1 MNVGIM
7 YLLPQKETPD
17 LELLSQY
24 TQNRYVRYVIGN
36 LVAIS
41 SLVVILLSLDPRFMG
56 SNPAED
62 DGFLRQ

>member
-7 YLLPQKETPD
+7 YLLPQKETPNS
-17 LELLSQY
+17 ELLSQY

-41 SLVVILLSLDPRFMG
+41 SLVVILLSLDPRFVG
-56 SNPAED
+56 SNPDED